1 MGHSRPALPP
11 ASSLGWRPMNGSVG
25 GYRSWQRNRC
35 TGWGWVRTDHITPN
49 WPVSEAHLILLH
61 NPESKEQGEW
71 GKEEEEGSEAVILCG
86 GGEVGGGEGSIP
98 LGSPA
103 RLPIW
108 TGGGDK

>member
-1 MGHSRPALPP
+1 M
-11 ASSLGWRPMNGSVG
+11 
-25 GYRSWQRNRC
+25 
-35 TGWGWVRTDHITPN
+35 RTDHITPN

-71 GKEEEEGSEAVILCG
+71 GKEEAEGSYTMWG
-86 GGEVGGGEGSIP
+86 GGGGGGSIP

-108 TGGGDK
+108 RGGGNK